1 VNRIPGIGQVLAQ
14 RRDLNQKTEL
24 VIFLRAVVIR
34 DSSVDGDFSR
44 LRDLLPGS
52 DFFLKPNPSRDPPPQ

>member
-1 VNRIPGIGQVLAQ
+1 MHI
-14 RRDLNQKTEL
+14 DF
-24 VIFLRAVVIR
+24 IFLRAVVIR

-52 DFFLKPNPSRDPPPQ
+52 DYFLKPNPGRDPSAQ